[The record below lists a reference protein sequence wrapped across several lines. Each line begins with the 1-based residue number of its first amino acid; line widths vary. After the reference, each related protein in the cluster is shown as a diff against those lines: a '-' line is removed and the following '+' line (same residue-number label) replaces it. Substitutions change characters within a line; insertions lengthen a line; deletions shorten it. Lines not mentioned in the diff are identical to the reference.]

1 MSATLPS
8 RSCRRSP
15 IVRIRGRRYTVSAAQ
30 SFGNRF
36 FTFFDAIGGPFVST
50 LSQSFLGSYRLLAPI
65 RTGRYTQV
73 WAAIDDVEQRYV
85 AAKLLL
91 PEYRHDR
98 EQLQTMRHELE
109 VGRKLSH
116 PGCLGAFELRTAPQ
130 GGAYLLMDLFAGE
143 NLRDLIKRRYTV
155 IRKHFASI
163 VRQGA
168 ESIAHLNSIGY
179 VHLDVKPDNFMLNE
193 AGELKLID
201 FALAKGPPN
210 AWERFFW
217 KQRQTKIQGTRSYLS
232 PEQIRRDP
240 IDARSDVYSF
250 GCTLYQMAARVPP
263 FTAPNS
269 DELLKKHLY
278 SAPPNLAIACP
289 DATPEFI
296 TLVRRMLSKRRE
308 ERPHSLGELLPDL
321 MRMEFWREE
330 SADKPAPTAQ
340 QRQNAG

>member
-1 MSATLPS
+1 MS
-8 RSCRRSP
+8 
-15 IVRIRGRRYTVSAAQ
+15 
-30 SFGNRF
+30 N
-36 FTFFDAIGGPFVST
+36 

-91 PEYRHDR
+91 PEYRSDR
-98 EQLQTMRHELE
+98 EQLQTMRHELA
-109 VGRKLSH
+109 VGRLLAH

-130 GGAYLLMDLFAGE
+130 GGTYLLMDLFAGE
-143 NLRDLIKRRYTV
+143 NLRDLVKRRYAVT
-155 IRKHFASI
+155 RKHFASI

-168 ESIAHLNSIGY
+168 EAIAHLNSVGY

-193 AGELKLID
+193 AGELRLID

-240 IDARSDVYSF
+240 IDARSDVYSY
-250 GCTLYQMAARVPP
+250 GCTLYHLAARLPP
-263 FTAPNS
+263 FTAATS

-278 SAPPNLAIACP
+278 TTPPNLTIACP
-289 DATPEFI
+289 DATPEFVD
-296 TLVRRMLSKRRE
+296 LVRRMMAKRRE
-308 ERPHSLGELLPDL
+308 DRPSSLGELLPDL
-321 MRMEFWREE
+321 MRMEFWKEDSE
-330 SADKPAPTAQ
+330 APAKPPAPVS
-340 QRQNAG
+340 RQNAG

>member
-1 MSATLPS
+1 MSS
-8 RSCRRSP
+8 
-15 IVRIRGRRYTVSAAQ
+15 
-30 SFGNRF
+30 
-36 FTFFDAIGGPFVST
+36 

-91 PEYRHDR
+91 PEYRTDR
-98 EQLQTMRHELE
+98 EQLQTMRHELA
-109 VGRKLSH
+109 VGRRLSH
-116 PGCLGAFELRTAPQ
+116 PCCLGAFELRTAPQ
-130 GGAYLLMDLFAGE
+130 GGTYLLMDLFNGE
-143 NLRDLIKRRYTV
+143 NLRDLIKRRHGV
-155 IRKHFASI
+155 ILRRFASI

-168 ESIAHLNSIGY
+168 ESIAHLNSIGF
-179 VHLDVKPDNFMLNE
+179 VHLDVKPDNFMINE
-193 AGELKLID
+193 AGELRLID

-250 GCTLYQMAARVPP
+250 GCTLYHLAARVPP
-263 FTAPNS
+263 FTAQTS

-278 SAPPNLAIACP
+278 SPPPNLAVACP
-289 DATPEFI
+289 DATPEFVE
-296 TLVRRMLSKRRE
+296 LVRRMMAKRRE
-308 ERPHSLGELLPDL
+308 DRPPSLGELLPEL
-321 MRMEFWREE
+321 TRIEFWTDE
-330 SADKPAPTAQ
+330 SGSAPAPTAQ
-340 QRQNAG
+340 RRSNAG